1 MRETLELKVEPRS
14 KFGKGA
20 SYQIRKS
27 GLIPGI
33 VYGGKG
39 DPQPAGGRAHPHQ
52 ASRHRRSLQTLVML
66 DWAEDVIPRACSS
79 IPLPTAPSIDFCG

>member
-20 SYQIRKS
+20 SYQTRKS

-33 VYGGKG
+33 VYGGKAT
-39 DPQPAGGRAHPHQ
+39 P
-52 ASRHRRSLQTLVML
+52 SRSRWTSARS
-66 DWAEDVIPRACSS
+66 SS
-79 IPLPTAPSIDFCG
+79 FTAPVLFCRPL